1 MTKNIAHRGFSS
13 HYPENTMLA
22 FAQAIK
28 ADCNGIEFDVHLTKD
43 GQAVIIHD
51 ETVDRTTN
59 GKGVVKEMTLAQLR
73 ALDAGKGER
82 IPTLDEY
89 LDFVVKMDIVSNIE
103 LKNSI
108 FRYPGIEEIVV
119 GKVRARGLSQRVIFS
134 SFNHFS
140 VLECKRIA
148 PEIRCGFLSDSW
160 IINAGA
166 YTKKHGIEC
175 IHPKYHSLTD
185 EAIAEIH
192 ANGIEINTY
201 TVNDLQTMRR
211 LTEFNVA
218 GIITDN
224 PALLKDV
231 LSAAQK

>member
-22 FAQAIK
+22 FEQAIK
-28 ADCNGIEFDVHLTKD
+28 AGCDGIEFDVHLTKD
-43 GQAVIIHD
+43 KQVVIIHD
-51 ETVDRTTN
+51 ETARRTTN
-59 GKGVVKEMTLAQLR
+59 GEGVIGEMNFEQLR
-73 ALDAGKGER
+73 AFDAGKGER

-89 LDFVVKMDIVSNIE
+89 LDLVAKLDIISNIE

-108 FRYPGIEEIVV
+108 CRYPGMEEIVI
-119 GKVRARGLSQRVIFS
+119 GKVRGRGLGERVIFS

-148 PEIRCGFLSDSW
+148 PEIHCGFLTGGWPIDL
-160 IINAGA
+160 GA
-166 YTKKHGIEC
+166 YTQKHGIEFA
-175 IHPKYHSLTD
+175 HPQYHSLTD

-192 ANGIEINTY
+192 AGGTEINTY
-201 TVNDLQTMRR
+201 TVNDPQAMGR
-211 LTEFNVA
+211 LAAFNIA

-224 PALLKDV
+224 PVLLKEV
-231 LSAAQK
+231 LSDR